1 VTTATRVFLARLAGV
16 AVYDPNGDQVGRVR
30 DAVAR
35 PRPGQPPRIIG
46 LTVEIGVRRRIFLP
60 LGRVSIIEP
69 ESVLL
74 STGTINLKRFE
85 KKPGESLVLE
95 DLLDRRVTVRDGGA
109 EGDGRPATVVDV
121 AMEQER
127 SGQWALTRVAARTHA
142 SRLPRRGQLLQVDWE
157 RVSGLLDMPER
168 QGADNLLAVLHTMR
182 AADLANTLQEL
193 SGRRR
198 LEVAAALDDDR
209 LADVLEELPEDDQV
223 EILSALDLER
233 AADVLE
239 AMDPDDAADVLAEL
253 PETEKEQ
260 LLERMEPDEAEPVR
274 RLMDYEPGSAGSIMT
289 SEPVILSPD
298 TTIAEA
304 LAAIREPKLSPVLGA
319 QVFVCRAPLATPTG
333 RFLGMV
339 HFQRLLR
346 EPPSDLVGGF
356 VVDDLDPVTPDT
368 PLADVTRRMAT
379 YDLVAM
385 PVVDD
390 VDRLVGA
397 VTVDDVLDNLLPPD
411 WRNRDNA

>member
-1 VTTATRVFLARLAGV
+1 VTTATRVFIARLAGV

-60 LGRVSIIEP
+60 LGRVTSIEP

-95 DLLDRRVTVRDGGA
+95 DLLDRRVTVLDGPD
-109 EGDGRPATVVDV
+109 GDGRPGTVVDV

-127 SGQWALTRVAARTHA
+127 TGQWALTRVAARIHT
-142 SRLPRRGQLLQVDWE
+142 SRLARRGQLLQVDWE
-157 RVSGLLDMPER
+157 RITGLLDLPDE

-209 LADVLEELPEDDQV
+209 LADVLEELPEEDQV

-253 PETEKEQ
+253 PEIEKEQ

-274 RLMDYEPGSAGSIMT
+274 RLMDYESGSAGSIMT
-289 SEPVILSPD
+289 PEPVIMSPD

-304 LAAIREPKLSPVLGA
+304 LAAVREPKLPPVLAA
-319 QVFVCRAPLATPTG
+319 QVFICRAPLATPTG
-333 RFLGMV
+333 KFLGMV

-346 EPPSDLVGGF
+346 EPPSDLVGAF
-356 VVDDLDPVTPDT
+356 VVDDLDPVAPDT
-368 PLADVTRRMAT
+368 PIADVTRRMAT
-379 YDLVAM
+379 YDLMAM
-385 PVVDD
+385 PVVDEG
-390 VDRLVGA
+390 DRLVGA

-411 WRNRDNA
+411 WRNRDHA